1 MKQQVKYICIFK
13 NNTSHKLYRACVIM
27 QNMSAK
33 TYTFT
38 EATELPKYVQ
48 AVLHRAYVCE

>member
-13 NNTSHKLYRACVIM
+13 NNTSNKLYRACVIM
-27 QNMSAK
+27 QDMHAK

-38 EATELPKYVQ
+38 KPTELPKYVQ
-48 AVLHRAYVCE
+48 AVLHTAFVYE